1 MQYKIWMQKDY
12 KEAWQSYLKL
22 CKLSAGDFFVAM
34 IRQVGLKNPFED
46 GFMKDLVEKLE
57 KTCFNKKEEQ

>member
-1 MQYKIWMQKDY
+1 M
-12 KEAWQSYLKL
+12 KL

-57 KTCFNKKEEQ
+57 KICFNKKEEQ

>member
-1 MQYKIWMQKDY
+1 MDAERLQRSVAELF
-12 KEAWQSYLKL
+12 EALQAL
-22 CKLSAGDFFVAM
+22 CRRFFVAM

-57 KTCFNKKEEQ
+57 KICFNKKEEQ

>member
-1 MQYKIWMQKDY
+1 
-12 KEAWQSYLKL
+12 
-22 CKLSAGDFFVAM
+22 M

-57 KTCFNKKEEQ
+57 KICFNKKEEQ